1 VALRGKDAPCRSGQV
16 QRRRV
21 EMERNARKALM
32 MRCLLALIFCFLAA
46 ACATP
51 SDTISINYVPQ
62 AGAQL
67 SSASRGEVYVT
78 AWDARGL
85 DPRAVA
91 ARLDKDGNEIGTIRA
106 DRDVADIFRSAF
118 ETELKARG
126 FQIGTGTREG
136 AHVDIKVERF
146 FNRAHSG
153 IFSGK
158 ATADVALTATVSSTP
173 SAPSYTR
180 HIEIEGK
187 KPGAK
192 LAGGVNH
199 KLALEN
205 GLADAIADLTDD
217 HAFMGALDEAAR
229 AQPSP

>member
-1 VALRGKDAPCRSGQV
+1 
-16 QRRRV
+16 
-21 EMERNARKALM
+21 M
-32 MRCLLALIFCFLAA
+32 MRCLLALVFCLLAA

-51 SDTISINYVPQ
+51 NDTISITYFPQ
-62 AGAQL
+62 AGERV

-85 DPRAVA
+85 DARAVA
-91 ARLDKDGNEIGTIRA
+91 ARLDKDGNEIGTLRA
-106 DRDVADIFRSAF
+106 DRDVAEIFRSAF
-118 ETELKARG
+118 ESELKARG
-126 FQIGTGTREG
+126 FDIGSGARGG
-136 AHVDIKVERF
+136 AHVDIQVERF

-153 IFSGK
+153 VFSGK

-180 HIEIEGK
+180 HVAIEGK

-192 LAGGVNH
+192 LVGGVND

-205 GLADAIADLTDD
+205 GLADAIAELTDD
-217 HAFMGALDEAAR
+217 HAFMGAIDEAAR
-229 AQPSP
+229 PGPLN